1 MSGGAVDIAFNGI
14 THLTHPGPNDTRGK
28 LFGSLWEMVRD
39 NQAIIAPTA
48 TFFQLE
54 DREQNALLKSSGTGI
69 PDPAKDA
76 DGDNIPDEYENAY
89 HLHVQH

>member
-28 LFGSLWEMVRD
+28 LFGPLWEMVRD

-54 DREQNALLKSSGTGI
+54 NQFQVPLLTKGSPN
-69 PDPAKDA
+69 PDPAQDR
-76 DGDNIPDEYENAY
+76 DFDNIPDEYENTY
-89 HLHVQH
+89 HFHVQH